1 MINPI
6 NKTILVKPE
15 FRKEKTESGL
25 YLKYSQKL
33 ESPPQIGTIT
43 HADNPVNVKVGGRVL
58 FRLPKTGNPKGF
70 KLDKESYIYVTEDQ
84 IVAII
89 DPDVEVHIV

>member
-33 ESPPQIGTIT
+33 ESPPQVGVIT
-43 HADNPVNVKVGGRVL
+43 HADSPSLVKIGDRVL

-70 KLDKESYIYVTEDQ
+70 KLDKESYIYLNEEQ